1 MLGDNKMIHYSPM
14 SRYTAQKIVDKVG
27 HGAYFY
33 SHFSVEG
40 EDNLFFPK
48 IDKLIKKL
56 TDKYHLD
63 LTSRQ
68 RSYRL
73 NTKKEPI
80 ADLIVQKRVNSTIFD
95 FWLLITTP
103 NTHKFNTQLSQINL
117 KPRLSGQ
124 RVAEAE
130 NVVWNRENEQQE
142 ISVIQDYFRDQE
154 KFKFVL
160 QKPYLKLN
168 FGNGKYVE
176 LVRLSHSTK
185 NSKKYA
191 SNRKKSEK
199 NYTWTWRYD
208 EPTVHL
214 IEKKYKEIINDLIS
228 NPNKS
233 VGIGKWQ
240 QLNADLQH
248 YTVFKGNRHQVGRL
262 FTQAVGYHYKKGQSN
277 LRNAEYYQPLT
288 LSYLPRQEN
297 YAEDFIQFVI
307 LRRLFEET
315 GREFGKE
322 NVHEENYSQL
332 INQYLI

>member
-1 MLGDNKMIHYSPM
+1 MIHYSPM

-33 SHFSVEG
+33 SHFSVDG
-40 EDNLFFPK
+40 ENNLFFPK
-48 IDKLIKKL
+48 IDNLIKKL
-56 TDKYHLD
+56 TDKYYLD
-63 LTSRQ
+63 LTPRQ

-103 NTHKFNTQLSQINL
+103 NTHKFNAQVSQISL

-124 RVAEAE
+124 RVAEVE
-130 NVVWNRENEQQE
+130 TIVWNREKEQRE
-142 ISVIQDYFRDQE
+142 EGLIQDYFRDQE

-168 FGNGKYVE
+168 FGSGKYVE

-208 EPTVHL
+208 EPTVQL
-214 IEKKYKEIINDLIS
+214 IRKKYIEIINDLVS
-228 NPNKS
+228 NPNKAI
-233 VGIGKWQ
+233 GIGKWK
-240 QLNADLQH
+240 QLNVDLTH

-262 FTQAVGYHYKKGQSN
+262 FTQAIGYHYKKGQSN
-277 LRNAEYYQPLT
+277 LREAEYYQPLT

-297 YAEDFIQFVI
+297 YAENFFQFVV
-307 LRRLFEET
+307 LRHLFET
-315 GREFGKE
+315 VGKEFGKE
-322 NVHEENYSQL
+322 NVNPDTYNDL
-332 INQYLI
+332 INKYLI

>member
-1 MLGDNKMIHYSPM
+1 M

-33 SHFSVEG
+33 SHFSVDG

-48 IDKLIKKL
+48 IDNLIKKL
-56 TDKYHLD
+56 TDKYYLD
-63 LTSRQ
+63 LTPRQ

-103 NTHKFNTQLSQINL
+103 NTHKFNAQVSQISL

-130 NVVWNRENEQQE
+130 TETIVWNREKEQRE
-142 ISVIQDYFRDQE
+142 VSLIQDYFRDQE

-168 FGNGKYVE
+168 FGSGKYVE

-240 QLNADLQH
+240 QLNADLRH

-277 LRNAEYYQPLT
+277 LRKTEYYQPLT
-288 LSYLPRQEN
+288 LSYLSRQEN
-297 YAEDFIQFVI
+297 YAENFFQFVV
-307 LRRLFEET
+307 LRHLFET
-315 GREFGKE
+315 VGKEFGKE
-322 NVHEENYSQL
+322 NVNPDTYNDL
-332 INQYLI
+332 INKYLI

>member
-1 MLGDNKMIHYSPM
+1 
-14 SRYTAQKIVDKVG
+14 
-27 HGAYFY
+27 YFY
-33 SHFSVEG
+33 SHFSVDG
-40 EDNLFFPK
+40 ENNLFFPK
-48 IDKLIKKL
+48 IDNLIKKL
-56 TDKYHLD
+56 TDKYYLD
-63 LTSRQ
+63 LTPRQ

-103 NTHKFNTQLSQINL
+103 NTHKFNAQVSQISL

-124 RVAEAE
+124 RVAEVE
-130 NVVWNRENEQQE
+130 TIVWNREKEQRE
-142 ISVIQDYFRDQE
+142 VSLIQDYFRDQE

-168 FGNGKYVE
+168 FGSGKYVE

-208 EPTVHL
+208 EPTVQL
-214 IEKKYKEIINDLIS
+214 IRKKYIEIINDLVS
-228 NPNKS
+228 NPNKAI
-233 VGIGKWQ
+233 GIGKWK
-240 QLNADLQH
+240 QLNVDLTH

-262 FTQAVGYHYKKGQSN
+262 FTQAIGYHYKKGQSN
-277 LRNAEYYQPLT
+277 LREAEYYQPLT

-297 YAEDFIQFVI
+297 YAENFFQFVV
-307 LRRLFEET
+307 LRHLFET
-315 GREFGKE
+315 VGKEFGKE
-322 NVHEENYSQL
+322 NVNPDTYNDL
-332 INQYLI
+332 INKYLI

>member
-1 MLGDNKMIHYSPM
+1 M

-33 SHFSVEG
+33 SHFSVDG

-48 IDKLIKKL
+48 IDNLIKKL
-56 TDKYHLD
+56 TDKYYLD
-63 LTSRQ
+63 LTPRQ

-103 NTHKFNTQLSQINL
+103 NTHKFNAQVSQISL

-124 RVAEAE
+124 RVAEVE
-130 NVVWNRENEQQE
+130 TIVWNREKEQRE
-142 ISVIQDYFRDQE
+142 VSLIQDYFRDQE

-168 FGNGKYVE
+168 FGSGKYVE

-228 NPNKS
+228 NPTKL

-240 QLNADLQH
+240 QLNADLRH

-262 FTQAVGYHYKKGQSN
+262 FTQAIGYHYKKGQSN
-277 LRNAEYYQPLT
+277 LRKAEYYQPLT

-297 YAEDFIQFVI
+297 YAENFFQFVV
-307 LRRLFEET
+307 LRHLFET
-315 GREFGKE
+315 VGKEFGKE
-322 NVHEENYSQL
+322 NVNPDTYNDL
-332 INQYLI
+332 INKYLI

>member
-1 MLGDNKMIHYSPM
+1 M

-33 SHFSVEG
+33 SHFSVDG

-48 IDKLIKKL
+48 IDNLIKKL
-56 TDKYHLD
+56 TDKYYLD
-63 LTSRQ
+63 LTPRQ

-103 NTHKFNTQLSQINL
+103 NTHKFNAQVSQISL

-124 RVAEAE
+124 RVAEVE
-130 NVVWNRENEQQE
+130 TIVWNREKEQRE
-142 ISVIQDYFRDQE
+142 VSLIQDYFRDQE

-168 FGNGKYVE
+168 FGSGKYVE

-208 EPTVHL
+208 EPTVQL
-214 IEKKYKEIINDLIS
+214 IRKKYIEIINDLVS
-228 NPNKS
+228 NPNKAI
-233 VGIGKWQ
+233 GIGKWK
-240 QLNADLQH
+240 QLNVDLTH

-262 FTQAVGYHYKKGQSN
+262 FTQAIGYHYKKGQSN
-277 LRNAEYYQPLT
+277 LREAEYYQPLT

-297 YAEDFIQFVI
+297 YAENFFQFVV
-307 LRRLFEET
+307 LRHLFET
-315 GREFGKE
+315 VGKEFGKE
-322 NVHEENYSQL
+322 NVNPDTYNDL
-332 INQYLI
+332 INKYLI

>member
-1 MLGDNKMIHYSPM
+1 M

-33 SHFSVEG
+33 SHFSVDG
-40 EDNLFFPK
+40 ENNLFFPK
-48 IDKLIKKL
+48 IDNLIKKL
-56 TDKYHLD
+56 TDKYYLD
-63 LTSRQ
+63 LTPRQ

-103 NTHKFNTQLSQINL
+103 NTHKFNAQVSQISL

-124 RVAEAE
+124 RVAEVE
-130 NVVWNRENEQQE
+130 TIVWNREKEQRE
-142 ISVIQDYFRDQE
+142 VSLIQDYFRDQE

-168 FGNGKYVE
+168 FGSGKYVE

-208 EPTVHL
+208 EPTVQL
-214 IEKKYKEIINDLIS
+214 IRKKYIEIINDLVS
-228 NPNKS
+228 NPNKAI
-233 VGIGKWQ
+233 GIGKWK
-240 QLNADLQH
+240 QLNVDLTH

-262 FTQAVGYHYKKGQSN
+262 FTQAIGYHYKKGQSN
-277 LRNAEYYQPLT
+277 LREAEYYQPLT

-297 YAEDFIQFVI
+297 YAENFFQFVV
-307 LRRLFEET
+307 LRHLFET
-315 GREFGKE
+315 VGKEFGKE
-322 NVHEENYSQL
+322 NVNPDTYNDL
-332 INQYLI
+332 INKYLI

>member
-1 MLGDNKMIHYSPM
+1 M
-14 SRYTAQKIVDKVG
+14 SRYTAQRIVDKVG

-33 SHFSVEG
+33 AHFSVDAEN
-40 EDNLFFPK
+40 NLLFPK
-48 IDKLIKKL
+48 IDHLIQKL
-56 TDKYHLD
+56 TNKYHLD
-63 LTSRQ
+63 LTPRQ

-103 NTHKFNTQLSQINL
+103 HTHKFNTQVSHISL
-117 KPRLSGQ
+117 KPRRSGQ
-124 RVAEAE
+124 RIAEAE
-130 NVVWNRENEQQE
+130 TIVWNREKEQQE
-142 ISVIQDYFRDQE
+142 VNLIQNYFRDQE
-154 KFKFVL
+154 KFKFAL
-160 QKPYLKLN
+160 QKPYLKLD

-191 SNRKKSEK
+191 SNREKSEK

-208 EPTVHL
+208 EPSVHL

-228 NPNKS
+228 NPHKS

-240 QLNADLQH
+240 QLNSDLQH

-277 LRNAEYYQPLT
+277 LRNAEYYQPLR
-288 LSYLPRQEN
+288 LSYLPRQEI
-297 YAEDFIQFVI
+297 YAENFLQFVI

-315 GREFGKE
+315 GQEFGKE
-322 NVHEENYSQL
+322 NVHEENYNDL

>member
-1 MLGDNKMIHYSPM
+1 MIHYSPM

-33 SHFSVEG
+33 SHFSVDG
-40 EDNLFFPK
+40 ENNLFFPK
-48 IDKLIKKL
+48 IDNLIKKL
-56 TDKYHLD
+56 TDKYYLD
-63 LTSRQ
+63 LTPRQ

-103 NTHKFNTQLSQINL
+103 NTHKFNAQVSQISL

-124 RVAEAE
+124 RVAEVE
-130 NVVWNRENEQQE
+130 TIVWNREKEQRE
-142 ISVIQDYFRDQE
+142 VSLIQDYFRDQE

-168 FGNGKYVE
+168 FGSGKYVE

-208 EPTVHL
+208 EPTVQL
-214 IEKKYKEIINDLIS
+214 IRKKYIEIINDLVS
-228 NPNKS
+228 NPNKAI
-233 VGIGKWQ
+233 GIGKWK
-240 QLNADLQH
+240 QLNVDLTH

-262 FTQAVGYHYKKGQSN
+262 FTQAIGYHYKKGQSN
-277 LRNAEYYQPLT
+277 LREAEYYQPLT

-297 YAEDFIQFVI
+297 YAENFFQFVV
-307 LRRLFEET
+307 LRHLFET
-315 GREFGKE
+315 VGKEFGKE
-322 NVHEENYSQL
+322 NVNPDTYNDL
-332 INQYLI
+332 INKYLI

>member
-1 MLGDNKMIHYSPM
+1 M

-33 SHFSVEG
+33 SHFSVDG

-48 IDKLIKKL
+48 IDNLIKKL
-56 TDKYHLD
+56 TDKYYLD
-63 LTSRQ
+63 LTPRQ

-103 NTHKFNTQLSQINL
+103 NTHKFNAQVSQISL

-130 NVVWNRENEQQE
+130 TETIVWNREKEQRE
-142 ISVIQDYFRDQE
+142 VSLIQDYFRDQE

-168 FGNGKYVE
+168 FGSGKYVE

-240 QLNADLQH
+240 QLNADLRH

-277 LRNAEYYQPLT
+277 LRKAEYYQPLT

-297 YAEDFIQFVI
+297 YAENFFQFVV
-307 LRRLFEET
+307 LRHLFET
-315 GREFGKE
+315 VGKEFGKE
-322 NVHEENYSQL
+322 NVNPDTYNDL
-332 INQYLI
+332 INKYLI

>member
-1 MLGDNKMIHYSPM
+1 M

-33 SHFSVEG
+33 SHFSVDG

-48 IDKLIKKL
+48 IDNLIKKL
-56 TDKYHLD
+56 TDKYYLD
-63 LTSRQ
+63 LTPRQ

-103 NTHKFNTQLSQINL
+103 NTHKFNAQVSQISL

-130 NVVWNRENEQQE
+130 TETIVWNREKEQRE
-142 ISVIQDYFRDQE
+142 VSLIQDYFRDQE

-168 FGNGKYVE
+168 FGSGKYVE

-240 QLNADLQH
+240 QLNADLRH

-262 FTQAVGYHYKKGQSN
+262 FTQAIGYHYKKGQSN
-277 LRNAEYYQPLT
+277 LRKAEYYQPLT

-297 YAEDFIQFVI
+297 YAENFFQFVV
-307 LRRLFEET
+307 LRHLFET
-315 GREFGKE
+315 VGKEFGKE
-322 NVHEENYSQL
+322 NVNPDTYNDL
-332 INQYLI
+332 INKYLI

>member
-1 MLGDNKMIHYSPM
+1 M

-33 SHFSVEG
+33 SHFSVDG

-48 IDKLIKKL
+48 IDNLIKKL
-56 TDKYHLD
+56 TDKYYLD
-63 LTSRQ
+63 LTPRQ

-103 NTHKFNTQLSQINL
+103 NTHKFNAQVSQISL

-124 RVAEAE
+124 RVAEVE
-130 NVVWNRENEQQE
+130 TIVWNREKEQRE
-142 ISVIQDYFRDQE
+142 VSLIQDYFRDQE

-168 FGNGKYVE
+168 FGSGKYVE
-176 LVRLSHSTK
+176 LIRLSHSTK

-228 NPNKS
+228 NPTKS

-240 QLNADLQH
+240 QLNADLRH

-277 LRNAEYYQPLT
+277 LREAEYYQPLT

-297 YAEDFIQFVI
+297 YAENFFQFVV
-307 LRRLFEET
+307 LRHLFET
-315 GREFGKE
+315 VGKEFGKE
-322 NVHEENYSQL
+322 NVNPDTYNDL
-332 INQYLI
+332 INKYLI

>member
-1 MLGDNKMIHYSPM
+1 M

-33 SHFSVEG
+33 SHFSVDG

-48 IDKLIKKL
+48 IDNLIKKL
-56 TDKYHLD
+56 TDKYYLD
-63 LTSRQ
+63 LTPRQ

-103 NTHKFNTQLSQINL
+103 NTHKFNAQVSQISL

-124 RVAEAE
+124 RVAEVE
-130 NVVWNRENEQQE
+130 TIVWNREKEQRE
-142 ISVIQDYFRDQE
+142 VSLIQDYFRDQE

-168 FGNGKYVE
+168 FGSGKYVE

-228 NPNKS
+228 NPTKS

-240 QLNADLQH
+240 QLNADLRH

-277 LRNAEYYQPLT
+277 LREAEYYQPLT

-297 YAEDFIQFVI
+297 YAENFFQFVV
-307 LRRLFEET
+307 LRHLFET
-315 GREFGKE
+315 VGKEFGKE
-322 NVHEENYSQL
+322 NVNPDTYNDL
-332 INQYLI
+332 INKYLI

>member
-1 MLGDNKMIHYSPM
+1 
-14 SRYTAQKIVDKVG
+14 
-27 HGAYFY
+27 YFY
-33 SHFSVEG
+33 SHFSVDG

-48 IDKLIKKL
+48 IDNLIKKL
-56 TDKYHLD
+56 TDKYYLD
-63 LTSRQ
+63 LTPRQ

-103 NTHKFNTQLSQINL
+103 NTHKFNAQVSQISL

-124 RVAEAE
+124 RVAEVE
-130 NVVWNRENEQQE
+130 TIVWNREKEQRE
-142 ISVIQDYFRDQE
+142 VSLIQDYFRDQE

-168 FGNGKYVE
+168 FGSGKYVE

-228 NPNKS
+228 NPTKS

-240 QLNADLQH
+240 QLNADLRH

-277 LRNAEYYQPLT
+277 LREAEYYQPLT

-297 YAEDFIQFVI
+297 YAENFFQFVV
-307 LRRLFEET
+307 LRHLFET
-315 GREFGKE
+315 VGKEFGKE
-322 NVHEENYSQL
+322 NVNPDTYNDL
-332 INQYLI
+332 INKYLI

>member
-1 MLGDNKMIHYSPM
+1 M

-33 SHFSVEG
+33 SHFSVDG

-48 IDKLIKKL
+48 IDNLSKKI
-56 TDKYHLD
+56 TDKYYLD
-63 LTSRQ
+63 LTPRQ

-103 NTHKFNTQLSQINL
+103 NTHKFNAQVSQISL

-124 RVAEAE
+124 RVAEVE
-130 NVVWNRENEQQE
+130 TIVWNREKEQRE
-142 ISVIQDYFRDQE
+142 VSLIQDYFRDQE

-168 FGNGKYVE
+168 FGSGKYVE
-176 LVRLSHSTK
+176 LIRLSHSTK

-228 NPNKS
+228 NPTKS

-240 QLNADLQH
+240 QLNADLRH

-277 LRNAEYYQPLT
+277 LREAEYYQPLT

-297 YAEDFIQFVI
+297 YAENFFQFVV
-307 LRRLFEET
+307 LRHLFET
-315 GREFGKE
+315 VGKEFGKE
-322 NVHEENYSQL
+322 NVNPDTYNDL
-332 INQYLI
+332 INKYLI

>member
-1 MLGDNKMIHYSPM
+1 M

-33 SHFSVEG
+33 SHFSVDG
-40 EDNLFFPK
+40 ENNLFFPK
-48 IDKLIKKL
+48 IDNLIKKL
-56 TDKYHLD
+56 TDKYYLD
-63 LTSRQ
+63 LTPRQ

-103 NTHKFNTQLSQINL
+103 NTHKFNAQVSQISL

-124 RVAEAE
+124 RVAEVE
-130 NVVWNRENEQQE
+130 TIVWNREKEQRE
-142 ISVIQDYFRDQE
+142 EGLIQDYFRDQE

-168 FGNGKYVE
+168 FGSGKYVE

-208 EPTVHL
+208 EPTVQL
-214 IEKKYKEIINDLIS
+214 IRKKYIEIINDLVS
-228 NPNKS
+228 NPNKAI
-233 VGIGKWQ
+233 GIGKWK
-240 QLNADLQH
+240 QLNVDLTH

-262 FTQAVGYHYKKGQSN
+262 FTQAIGYHYKKGQSN
-277 LRNAEYYQPLT
+277 LREAEYYQPLT

-297 YAEDFIQFVI
+297 YAENFFQFVV
-307 LRRLFEET
+307 LRHLFET
-315 GREFGKE
+315 VGKEFGKE
-322 NVHEENYSQL
+322 NVNPDTYNDL
-332 INQYLI
+332 INKYLI

>member
-1 MLGDNKMIHYSPM
+1 MIHYSPM

-33 SHFSVEG
+33 SHFSVDG

-48 IDKLIKKL
+48 IDNLIKKL
-56 TDKYHLD
+56 TDKYYLD
-63 LTSRQ
+63 LTPRQ

-103 NTHKFNTQLSQINL
+103 NTHKFNAQVSQISL

-124 RVAEAE
+124 RVAEVE
-130 NVVWNRENEQQE
+130 TIVWNREKEQRE
-142 ISVIQDYFRDQE
+142 VSLIQDYFRDQE

-168 FGNGKYVE
+168 FGSGKYVE

-228 NPNKS
+228 NPTKL

-277 LRNAEYYQPLT
+277 LREAEYYQPLT

-297 YAEDFIQFVI
+297 YAENFFQFVV
-307 LRRLFEET
+307 LRHLFET
-315 GREFGKE
+315 VGKEFGKE
-322 NVHEENYSQL
+322 NVNPDTYNDL
-332 INQYLI
+332 INKYLI

>member
-1 MLGDNKMIHYSPM
+1 MIHYSPM

-33 SHFSVEG
+33 SHFSVDG
-40 EDNLFFPK
+40 ENNLFFPK
-48 IDKLIKKL
+48 IDNLIKKL
-56 TDKYHLD
+56 TDKYHLN
-63 LTSRQ
+63 LNVRQ

-80 ADLIVQKRVNSTIFD
+80 ADLIVQKRVGSPVFD
-95 FWLLITTP
+95 FWLFITTP
-103 NTHKFNTQLSQINL
+103 NTHKFNTQLSQISL

-130 NVVWNRENEQQE
+130 TIVWNRENEQKE
-142 ISVIQDYFRDQE
+142 ISIIQDYFRDQE

-160 QKPYLKLN
+160 QKPYLKLD
-168 FGNGKYVE
+168 FGSGKYVE
-176 LVRLSHSTK
+176 LVRLSHSSK

-191 SNRKKSEK
+191 SNHDKSAK

-240 QLNADLQH
+240 QLNADLRH

-322 NVHEENYSQL
+322 NVYEENYNQL